1 MFSPSHRRG
10 CAISCLNTCEDL
22 PPRSGC
28 IFAVFH
34 TKTILNE
41 QAAQERTERGYGYE
55 DEKPPVPPSVEDI
68 TGNDNEEV
76 LQEQLVL
83 AAAECVV
90 EHKPIEQEHYRQ
102 ENGKLNGVEKHNS
115 INAFVNN
122 MYESGYT
129 FMLQRYENY
138 ARWANE
144 IPIYIIMGWYM

>member
-1 MFSPSHRRG
+1 ML
-10 CAISCLNTCEDL
+10 AKIY
-22 PPRSGC
+22 PPHSGGV
-28 IFAVFH
+28 FAVFR

-55 DEKPPVPPSVEDI
+55 DEKPPVPPAVENV
-68 TGNDNEEV
+68 TGNDDEEV

-90 EHKPIEQEHYRQ
+90 EDEPIEQEHYRQ
-102 ENGKLNGVEKHNS
+102 KNGKLNGVEKHNS

-144 IPIYIIMGWYM
+144 IPVYIIRCMGWYM

>member
-1 MFSPSHRRG
+1 ML
-10 CAISCLNTCEDL
+10 AKIY
-22 PPRSGC
+22 PPYSGG

-34 TKTILNE
+34 VKTIFNE
-41 QAAQERTERGYGYE
+41 QSAEVGTEGGNGYQNKE
-55 DEKPPVPPSVEDI
+55 PPVPPAVEDV
-68 TGNDNEEV
+68 TGNDDEEV

-122 MYESGYT
+122 MYERGYT

-144 IPIYIIMGWYM
+144 IPIYI